1 MRASNSRASI
11 PGLRLD
17 GLLVW
22 KAQYTFHHVL
32 GPHRQQFLYASLSS
46 YVQGGLARP
55 PVSAIIWGG
64 RRNMQARL
72 VMETY
77 ELLLEIKLVE
87 RRLTLFEEKY
97 GV

>member
-1 MRASNSRASI
+1 
-11 PGLRLD
+11 
-17 GLLVW
+17 
-22 KAQYTFHHVL
+22 
-32 GPHRQQFLYASLSS
+32 
-46 YVQGGLARP
+46 
-55 PVSAIIWGG
+55 
-64 RRNMQARL
+64 MQARL